1 MSESTKSIARA
12 EKKPLSRRFAER
24 GLTTV
29 EYAIGLLGAAGR
41 GAARPGHVPDRVP
54 LGQPQVEADEAG
66 ADGGRAEQEGGEG
79 PRREREVRLRDRHE
93 VAVLCAV
100 AQEITADL
108 FRTKFHHPSS
118 RSAALRSA
126 EPTHRTVHADQ
137 VFDFHRPLREG
148 DDVVARLTI
157 ERVRNR
163 GNLDMVTILVA
174 LTVDGE
180 AVCDARSTLMHTR
193 EEAPHD

>member
-1 MSESTKSIARA
+1 MPISA
-12 EKKPLSRRFAER
+12 EH
-24 GLTTV
+24 
-29 EYAIGLLGAAGR
+29 AGR
-41 GAARPGHVPDRVP
+41 TYPPAPA
-54 LGQPQVEADEAG
+54 
-66 ADGGRAEQEGGEG
+66 
-79 PRREREVRLRDRHE
+79 
-93 VAVLCAV
+93 
-100 AQEITADL
+100 
-108 FRTKFHHPSS
+108 
-118 RSAALRSA
+118 
-126 EPTHRTVHADQ
+126 HADQ
-137 VFDFHRPLREG
+137 TFDFHRLLHEG